1 MFIRFV
7 NIEPWSEN
15 VCDIAAGWRTFNT
28 VLIHRGKFGN
38 KAAFFMNFGAEN
50 QIFVK
55 SSLYI
60 SFICF
65 NLSLW
70 HI

>member
-38 KAAFFMNFGAEN
+38 KAAFLQHEFWSRKPN
-50 QIFVK
+50 
-55 SSLYI
+55 
-60 SFICF
+60 IC
-65 NLSLW
+65 
-70 HI
+70 